1 MGLRQSINAYIR
13 THLTSNFL
21 TMTDSF
27 FSEQKEQS
35 LIKARIVEKYFWAW
49 AKVVIPTARKI
60 SPKNPQIAYVDLFT
74 GPGRYEDG
82 SKSTPIKILEKAI
95 ADLEIAEM
103 LVTLFNDVDH
113 KSVNSLQE
121 SIKNLYGIKKLKF
134 PPEIM
139 NEEVGDNIVKLF
151 EEKKLVPTLFFVDPW
166 GYKGLSLKLINSV
179 VKDWRCDCIFFFNY
193 NRINMGLPNS
203 AVKPHLDAL
212 FEEKRADVVRQKLNT
227 GKLSPQ
233 DREVIIIEAICEAL
247 KEMGGKLTLH
257 FRFKNENGNR
267 TSHHLVF
274 VTKNEKGYN
283 IMKDIMAKESSEHIQ
298 GVPSFEYSP
307 TSKNNPH
314 LPGLYRP
321 LDKLEEILLDDF
333 SGQTLTMEKLFE
345 QHNIGK
351 PYIRRN
357 YVEVLNKLE
366 ESNKIQ
372 VKVAQGKKRRK
383 VKGQFADHLIVI
395 FPSKQ

>member
-1 MGLRQSINAYIR
+1 
-13 THLTSNFL
+13 
-21 TMTDSF
+21 
-27 FSEQKEQS
+27 
-35 LIKARIVEKYFWAW
+35 
-49 AKVVIPTARKI
+49 
-60 SPKNPQIAYVDLFT
+60 
-74 GPGRYEDG
+74 
-82 SKSTPIKILEKAI
+82 
-95 ADLEIAEM
+95 
-103 LVTLFNDVDH
+103 
-113 KSVNSLQE
+113 
-121 SIKNLYGIKKLKF
+121 
-134 PPEIM
+134 
-139 NEEVGDNIVKLF
+139 
-151 EEKKLVPTLFFVDPW
+151 
-166 GYKGLSLKLINSV
+166 
-179 VKDWRCDCIFFFNY
+179 
-193 NRINMGLPNS
+193 MGLPNS

-307 TSKNNPH
+307 TSQNNPH

-357 YVEVLNKLE
+357 YLEVLNKLE